1 MTSPISSTSS
11 DPFKGK
17 TKQEIRELTGQD
29 EGDFFQNSIEIDFS
43 TGLYGDKNNLISNHI
58 IKEIQDNQ
66 LPFTVRNKQE
76 NISVLVANLFKIHI
90 LNCRPYSRTYMDAN
104 EFTEIRSNSYFNIGY
119 QGWANTVRIF
129 EKLGYLTIFPGGYFE
144 VKQTGYLT
152 KLKISDKFEKLVNKF
167 KLTYQDIL
175 KRTPPITLKDSED
188 NEIKVINS
196 KTTNPIRKRIERY
209 NNLTLSSDI
218 ELPIDKI
225 EFRKR
230 KSTGFANRTYTKH
243 YLDRSYKSGGKYYG
257 PCWQNL
263 SKELRKEIKIN
274 GQETVELDFNA
285 MHLHLLYCKVNKKLS
300 DYIPEGKD
308 AYELPNRNRKIVKT
322 SFICCINNNCN
333 KDNVNKVVGPK
344 VAKKYPELF
353 VKNTSYRDI
362 LDELGSHHPEVR
374 QFFYAQIGNEVSY
387 MESKVS
393 DYIIGKLTRKNI
405 LVLNIHDS
413 FIVSINYK
421 DILLNTMIDAFKYLK
436 YSSIP
441 RVSQ

>member
-1 MTSPISSTSS
+1 MPSPISSTSS

-17 TKQEIRELTGQD
+17 TKQEIRKLTGQD

-43 TGLYGDKNNLISNHI
+43 TGLFGDKDNLISNYL

-104 EFTEIRSNSYFNIGY
+104 EFTKIRSNSYFNIGY
-119 QGWANTVRIF
+119 QGWVNTVRIF

-144 VKQTGYLT
+144 VQQTGYLT
-152 KLKISDKFEKLVNKF
+152 KLKISDKFKELVNKF
-167 KLTYQDIL
+167 NLTYQDIL
-175 KRTPPITLKDSED
+175 KRTPPISLKDSED
-188 NEIKVINS
+188 NEIKVSNS

-209 NNLTLSSDI
+209 NNLILSSDI

-225 EFRKR
+225 DYKRR
-230 KSTGFANRTYTKH
+230 KSLGFANRTYTKH
-243 YLDRSYKSGGKYYG
+243 YLDRSYKSGCKYYG

-285 MHLHLLYCKVNKKLS
+285 MHLHLLYCKVNKKLT
-300 DYIPEGKD
+300 DYIPEGMD
-308 AYELPNRNRKIVKT
+308 AYQLPNRNRKIVKT
-322 SFICCINNNCN
+322 SFTCCINNNCN
-333 KDNVNKVVGPK
+333 KDNVNQVVGPK
-344 VAKKYPELF
+344 IAQKFPEIF
-353 VKNTSYRDI
+353 EKNTSYRDI
-362 LDELGSHHPEVR
+362 LEELGSYHPEVR
-374 QFFYAQIGNEVSY
+374 RFFYAQIGNEVSN

-413 FIVSINYK
+413 FIVSIPYK

>member
-1 MTSPISSTSS
+1 MHILNQQEYSSISEQNS
-11 DPFKGK
+11 F
-17 TKQEIRELTGQD
+17 
-29 EGDFFQNSIEIDFS
+29 DFFQNSIEIDFS
-43 TGLYGDKNNLISNHI
+43 TGLFGDKDNLISNYI

-76 NISVLVANLFKIHI
+76 NISVLAANLFKIHI

-144 VKQTGYLT
+144 IQQTGYLT
-152 KLKISDKFEKLVNKF
+152 KLKISDKFEELVNKF
-167 KLTYQDIL
+167 NLTYQDIL
-175 KRTPPITLKDSED
+175 KRTPPISLKDSKD

-209 NNLTLSSDI
+209 NNLILSSDI

-225 EFRKR
+225 DYKRR
-230 KSTGFANRTYTKH
+230 KSAGFANRTYAKH

-285 MHLHLLYCKVNKKLS
+285 MHLHLLYCKVNKKLT

-308 AYELPNRNRKIVKT
+308 AYQLPNRNRKIVKT
-322 SFICCINNNCN
+322 SFTCCINNNCN
-333 KDNVNKVVGPK
+333 KDNVNQVVGPK
-344 VAKKYPELF
+344 VARKFPEIF
-353 VKNTSYRDI
+353 ERNTSYRDI
-362 LDELGSHHPEVR
+362 LEELGSHHPEVS
-374 QFFYAQIGNEVSY
+374 QFFYAQIGNEISN

-413 FIVSINYK
+413 FIVSIPYK

>member
-1 MTSPISSTSS
+1 MHILNDQEYSSVNEQNT
-11 DPFKGK
+11 
-17 TKQEIRELTGQD
+17 L
-29 EGDFFQNSIEIDFS
+29 DFFQDSIEINFS
-43 TGLYGDKNNLISNHI
+43 TGLFGSKDNIISNYI
-58 IKEIQDNQ
+58 IKEIQDKQ
-66 LPFTVRNKQE
+66 LPFTVRNKQD

-104 EFTEIRSNSYFNIGY
+104 EFTEIRNKSYFNIGY
-119 QGWANTVRIF
+119 KGWANTVRIF
-129 EKLGYLTIFPGGYFE
+129 EKLGYLTIFRGIHFE
-144 VKQTGYLT
+144 KLDKKYLT
-152 KLKISDKFEKLVNKF
+152 RLKVTDKFKELVNKF
-167 KLTYQDIL
+167 SLSYQDIL
-175 KRTPPITLKDSED
+175 KQTPPISLKDSED

-196 KTTNPIRKRIERY
+196 KTTNPIRKRIDRY
-209 NNLTLSSDI
+209 NNLILSSDI

-285 MHLHLLYCKVNKKLS
+285 MHLHLLYCKVNKKLT
-300 DYIPEGKD
+300 DYISEGTD
-308 AYELPNRNRKIVKT
+308 AYQLPNRNRKIVKT
-322 SFICCINNNCN
+322 SFTCCINNNCN
-333 KDNVNKVVGPK
+333 KDNVNKVVGPE
-344 VAKKYPELF
+344 VAKKYPEIF

-374 QFFYAQIGNEVSY
+374 QFFYAQIGNEISN

-393 DYIIGKLTRKNI
+393 DHIIGKLTRKNI

>member
-1 MTSPISSTSS
+1 MPNPVLPDFAVDFKNISE
-11 DPFKGK
+11 
-17 TKQEIRELTGQD
+17 QEIRKLTGQD

-43 TGLYGDKNNLISNHI
+43 TGLFGDKDNLISNHI
-58 IKEIQDNQ
+58 IKEIQDKQ
-66 LPFTVRNKQE
+66 LPFTVRNKQD

-90 LNCRPYSRTYMDAN
+90 LNCRPYSRTYMDSN
-104 EFTEIRSNSYFNIGY
+104 EFTKIRIKSYFNIGY

-144 VKQTGYLT
+144 VQQTGYLT
-152 KLKISDKFEKLVNKF
+152 KLKISDKFEELVNKF
-167 KLTYQDIL
+167 NLTYQDIL
-175 KRTPPITLKDSED
+175 KRTPPISLRDSED

-209 NNLTLSSDI
+209 NNLILSSDI

-225 EFRKR
+225 DYDRR
-230 KSTGFANRTYTKH
+230 KSVGFANRTYTKH

-285 MHLHLLYCKVNKKLS
+285 MHLHLLYCKVNKKLT
-300 DYIPEGKD
+300 DYIPEGTD
-308 AYELPNRNRKIVKT
+308 AYQLPNRNRKIVKT
-322 SFICCINNNCN
+322 SFTCCINNNCN
-333 KDNVNKVVGPK
+333 KDNVNQVVGPK
-344 VAKKYPELF
+344 VARKFPEIF
-353 VKNTSYRDI
+353 EKNISYRDI
-362 LDELGSHHPEVR
+362 LDELGSHHPEVS
-374 QFFYAQIGNEVSY
+374 QFFYAQIGNEVSN

-413 FIVSINYK
+413 FIVSIPYK

>member
-1 MTSPISSTSS
+1 MHNLNQ
-11 DPFKGK
+11 
-17 TKQEIRELTGQD
+17 QEYNSVNEQNTL
-29 EGDFFQNSIEIDFS
+29 DFFQDSIEINFS
-43 TGLYGDKNNLISNHI
+43 TGLFGSKDKLISNYI
-58 IKEIQDNQ
+58 IKEIQDKQ
-66 LPFTVRNKQE
+66 LPFTVKNKHD

-90 LNCRPYSRTYMDAN
+90 LNWRPYCRTYMDAN
-104 EFTEIRSNSYFNIGY
+104 KFTEIRNKSYFNIGY
-119 QGWANTVRIF
+119 QGWARTVRIF
-129 EKLGYLTIFPGGYFE
+129 EKLGYLTIFRGIHFE
-144 VKQTGYLT
+144 KLDKKYLT
-152 KLKISDKFEKLVNKF
+152 RLKVTDKFKELVNKF
-167 KLTYQDIL
+167 NLNYQDIL
-175 KRTPPITLKDSED
+175 KQTPPISLKDSKD

-225 EFRKR
+225 DYDKRRKAW
-230 KSTGFANRTYTKH
+230 FANRTYAKH
-243 YLDRSYKSGGKYYG
+243 YLNRSYKSGGKYYG
-257 PCWQNL
+257 PYWQNL

-274 GQETVELDFNA
+274 GQQTVELDFNA

-322 SFICCINNNCN
+322 SFTCCINNNCN
-333 KDNVNKVVGPK
+333 KDNVNKVVGPE

>member
-1 MTSPISSTSS
+1 MHNLNQ
-11 DPFKGK
+11 
-17 TKQEIRELTGQD
+17 QEYNSVNEQNTL
-29 EGDFFQNSIEIDFS
+29 DFFQDSIEINFS
-43 TGLYGDKNNLISNHI
+43 TGLFGSKDKLISNYI
-58 IKEIQDNQ
+58 IKEIQDKQ
-66 LPFTVRNKQE
+66 LPFTVKNKHD

-90 LNCRPYSRTYMDAN
+90 LNWRPYCRTYMDAN
-104 EFTEIRSNSYFNIGY
+104 KFTEIRNKSYFNIGY
-119 QGWANTVRIF
+119 QGWARTVRIF
-129 EKLGYLTIFPGGYFE
+129 EKLGYLTIFRGIHFE
-144 VKQTGYLT
+144 KLDKKYLT
-152 KLKISDKFEKLVNKF
+152 RLKVTDKFKELVNKF
-167 KLTYQDIL
+167 NLNYQDIL
-175 KRTPPITLKDSED
+175 KQTPPISLKDSKD

-209 NNLTLSSDI
+209 NNLILSSDI

-225 EFRKR
+225 DYDKRRKAW
-230 KSTGFANRTYTKH
+230 FANRTYTKH
-243 YLDRSYKSGGKYYG
+243 YLNRSYKSGGKYYG
-257 PCWQNL
+257 PYWQNL

-274 GQETVELDFNA
+274 GQQTVELDFNA

-322 SFICCINNNCN
+322 SFTCCINNNCN

-344 VAKKYPELF
+344 VAKKYPEIF

-362 LDELGSHHPEVR
+362 LEELGSHHPEVR

>member
-1 MTSPISSTSS
+1 MANPILSDSSIDLKNMSVQ
-11 DPFKGK
+11 K
-17 TKQEIRELTGQD
+17 IRKLTGQD
-29 EGDFFQNSIEIDFS
+29 EGDFFQDSIEINFS
-43 TGLYGDKNNLISNHI
+43 TGLFGDKNNLISNYI

-66 LPFTVRNKQE
+66 LPFTVRNKQD
-76 NISVLVANLFKIHI
+76 NISVLVANLFKIHT
-90 LNCRPYSRTYMDAN
+90 LNYRPYSHTYMDAN
-104 EFTEIRSNSYFNIGY
+104 EFTEIRNKSFFNIGY
-119 QGWANTVRIF
+119 KGWANTVRIF
-129 EKLGYLTIFPGGYFE
+129 EKLGYLTIFTGGYFD
-144 VKQTGYLT
+144 KKGSGYLT
-152 KLKISDKFEKLVNKF
+152 RLKTTDKFKELINKF

-175 KRTPPITLKDSED
+175 KRTSSISLKDSED
-188 NEIKVINS
+188 NEIKVRNS
-196 KTTNPIRKRIERY
+196 KTTSPIRKRIDRY
-209 NNLTLSSDI
+209 NNLILSADI

-225 EFRKR
+225 DYDRRRKV
-230 KSTGFANRTYTKH
+230 GFANRTYTKH

-322 SFICCINNNCN
+322 SFTCCINNNCN
-333 KDNVNKVVGPK
+333 KDNVNQVVGPK
-344 VAKKYPELF
+344 IAQKFPEIF
-353 VKNTSYRDI
+353 ERNTSYRDI
-362 LDELGSHHPEVR
+362 LDELGSYHPEVS
-374 QFFYAQIGNEVSY
+374 QFFYAQIGNEISN

-413 FIVSINYK
+413 FIVSIPYK

>member
-1 MTSPISSTSS
+1 MHNLNQ
-11 DPFKGK
+11 
-17 TKQEIRELTGQD
+17 QEYNSVNEQNTL
-29 EGDFFQNSIEIDFS
+29 DFFQDSIEINFS
-43 TGLYGDKNNLISNHI
+43 TGLFGSKDKLISNYI
-58 IKEIQDNQ
+58 IKEIQDKQ
-66 LPFTVRNKQE
+66 LPFTVRNKHD

-90 LNCRPYSRTYMDAN
+90 LNWRPYCRTYMDAN
-104 EFTEIRSNSYFNIGY
+104 EFTEIRNKSYFNIGY
-119 QGWANTVRIF
+119 QGWARTVRIF
-129 EKLGYLTIFPGGYFE
+129 EKLGYLTIFRGIHFE
-144 VKQTGYLT
+144 KLDKKYLT
-152 KLKISDKFEKLVNKF
+152 RLKVTDKFKELVNKF
-167 KLTYQDIL
+167 NLNYQDIL
-175 KRTPPITLKDSED
+175 KQTPPISLKDSKD

-209 NNLTLSSDI
+209 NNLILSSDI

-225 EFRKR
+225 DYDKRRKAW
-230 KSTGFANRTYTKH
+230 FANRTYTKH

-257 PCWQNL
+257 PYWQNL

-274 GQETVELDFNA
+274 GQQTVELDFNA

-333 KDNVNKVVGPK
+333 KDNVNKVVGPE

-374 QFFYAQIGNEVSY
+374 QFFYAQIGNEISN

>member
-1 MTSPISSTSS
+1 MHNLNQ
-11 DPFKGK
+11 
-17 TKQEIRELTGQD
+17 QEYNSVNEQNTL
-29 EGDFFQNSIEIDFS
+29 DFFQDSIEINFS
-43 TGLYGDKNNLISNHI
+43 TGLFGSKDKLISNYI
-58 IKEIQDNQ
+58 IKEIQDKQ
-66 LPFTVRNKQE
+66 LPFTVKNKHD

-90 LNCRPYSRTYMDAN
+90 LNWRPYCRTYMDAN
-104 EFTEIRSNSYFNIGY
+104 KFTEIRNKSYFNIGY
-119 QGWANTVRIF
+119 QGWARTVRIF
-129 EKLGYLTIFPGGYFE
+129 EKLGYLTIFRGIHFE
-144 VKQTGYLT
+144 KLDKKYLT
-152 KLKISDKFEKLVNKF
+152 RLKVTDKFKELVNKF
-167 KLTYQDIL
+167 NLNYQDIL
-175 KRTPPITLKDSED
+175 KQTPPISLKDSKD

-225 EFRKR
+225 DYDKRRKAW
-230 KSTGFANRTYTKH
+230 FANRTYAKH
-243 YLDRSYKSGGKYYG
+243 YLNRSYKSGGKYYG
-257 PCWQNL
+257 PYWQNL

-274 GQETVELDFNA
+274 GQQTVELDFNA

-333 KDNVNKVVGPK
+333 KDNVNKVVGPE

>member
-1 MTSPISSTSS
+1 MHNLNQ
-11 DPFKGK
+11 
-17 TKQEIRELTGQD
+17 QEYNSVNEQNTL
-29 EGDFFQNSIEIDFS
+29 DFFQDSIEINFS
-43 TGLYGDKNNLISNHI
+43 TGLFGSKDKLISNYI
-58 IKEIQDNQ
+58 IKEIQDKQ
-66 LPFTVRNKQE
+66 LPFTVKNKHD

-90 LNCRPYSRTYMDAN
+90 LNWRPYCRTYMDAN
-104 EFTEIRSNSYFNIGY
+104 KFTEIRNKSYFNIGY
-119 QGWANTVRIF
+119 QGWARTVRIF
-129 EKLGYLTIFPGGYFE
+129 EKLGYLTIFRGIHFE
-144 VKQTGYLT
+144 KLDKKYLT
-152 KLKISDKFEKLVNKF
+152 RLKVTDKFKELVNKF
-167 KLTYQDIL
+167 NLNYQDIL
-175 KRTPPITLKDSED
+175 KQTPPISLKDSKD

-209 NNLTLSSDI
+209 NNLILSSDI

-225 EFRKR
+225 DYDKRRKAW
-230 KSTGFANRTYTKH
+230 FANRTYTKH
-243 YLDRSYKSGGKYYG
+243 YLNRSYKSGGKYYG
-257 PCWQNL
+257 PYWQNL

-274 GQETVELDFNA
+274 GQQTVELDFNA

-322 SFICCINNNCN
+322 SFTCCINNNCN
-333 KDNVNKVVGPK
+333 KDNVNKVVGPE

-374 QFFYAQIGNEVSY
+374 QFFYTQIGNEVSY

>member
-1 MTSPISSTSS
+1 MIDPILPDFSVDLNNMSE
-11 DPFKGK
+11 
-17 TKQEIRELTGQD
+17 QEIRKLTGQD
-29 EGDFFQNSIEIDFS
+29 EGDFFQDSIEINFS
-43 TGLYGDKNNLISNHI
+43 TGLFGSKDSLISNYI
-58 IKEIQDNQ
+58 IKEIQDKQ
-66 LPFTVRNKQE
+66 LTFTVRNKQE
-76 NISVLVANLFKIHI
+76 NISVLVANLFKIHT
-90 LNCRPYSRTYMDAN
+90 LNRRPYSRTYMDAN
-104 EFTEIRSNSYFNIGY
+104 EFTEIRNKSYFNIGY
-119 QGWANTVRIF
+119 QGWARTVRMF

-144 VKQTGYLT
+144 KQKKGYLT
-152 KLKISDKFEKLVNKF
+152 KLKITDKFKELVNKF
-167 KLTYQDIL
+167 SLNYQDIL
-175 KRTPPITLKDSED
+175 KQTPPISLKDSED

-196 KTTNPIRKRIERY
+196 KTTNPIRKRIDRY
-209 NNLTLSSDI
+209 NNLILSSDI

-243 YLDRSYKSGGKYYG
+243 YLNRSYKSGGKYYG

-362 LDELGSHHPEVR
+362 LDELGSHHPEVS
-374 QFFYAQIGNEVSY
+374 QFFYAQKGNEVSH
-387 MESKVS
+387 MESNVS

-413 FIVSINYK
+413 FIVSIPYK
-421 DILLNTMIDAFKYLK
+421 DILLKTMIDAFKYLK

>member
-43 TGLYGDKNNLISNHI
+43 TGLFGDKDNLISNHI

-76 NISVLVANLFKIHI
+76 NISVLVGNLFKIHI
-90 LNCRPYSRTYMDAN
+90 LNWRPYSRTYMDAN

-119 QGWANTVRIF
+119 QGWVNTVRIF

-175 KRTPPITLKDSED
+175 KQTPPISLKDSED
-188 NEIKVINS
+188 DEIKVINS

-209 NNLTLSSDI
+209 NNLILSSDI

-225 EFRKR
+225 DYKRRK
-230 KSTGFANRTYTKH
+230 KIGFANRTYTKH

-285 MHLHLLYCKVNKKLS
+285 MHLHLLYCKVNKKLT
-300 DYIPEGKD
+300 DYIPEGTD
-308 AYELPNRNRKIVKT
+308 AYQLPNRNRKIVKT
-322 SFICCINNNCN
+322 SFTCCINNNCN
-333 KDNVNKVVGPK
+333 RDNVNQVVGPK
-344 VAKKYPELF
+344 IAQKFPEIF
-353 VKNTSYRDI
+353 ERNISYRDI
-362 LDELGSHHPEVR
+362 LDELGSHHPEVS
-374 QFFYAQIGNEVSY
+374 QFFYAQIGNEVSN

-413 FIVSINYK
+413 FIVSIPYK

>member
-1 MTSPISSTSS
+1 MHILNDQEYSSVNEQNT
-11 DPFKGK
+11 
-17 TKQEIRELTGQD
+17 L
-29 EGDFFQNSIEIDFS
+29 DFFQDSIEINFS
-43 TGLYGDKNNLISNHI
+43 TGLFGSKDSLISNYI
-58 IKEIQDNQ
+58 IKEIQDKQ
-66 LPFTVRNKQE
+66 LTFTVRNKQE

-90 LNCRPYSRTYMDAN
+90 LNWRPYCRTYMDAN
-104 EFTEIRSNSYFNIGY
+104 EFTEIRNKSYFNIGY

-144 VKQTGYLT
+144 KQKKGYLT
-152 KLKISDKFEKLVNKF
+152 KLKITDKFKELINKF
-167 KLTYQDIL
+167 SLNYQDIL
-175 KRTPPITLKDSED
+175 KRTPSISLKDSKD

-209 NNLTLSSDI
+209 NNLILSSDI

-225 EFRKR
+225 DYDKRRKAW
-230 KSTGFANRTYTKH
+230 FANRTYAKH
-243 YLDRSYKSGGKYYG
+243 YLNRSYKSGGKYYG
-257 PCWQNL
+257 PYWQNL

-374 QFFYAQIGNEVSY
+374 QFFYAQIGNEVSN

>member
-1 MTSPISSTSS
+1 MPDPVLPDFSVDFKNMS
-11 DPFKGK
+11 D
-17 TKQEIRELTGQD
+17 QEIRKLTGQD
-29 EGDFFQNSIEIDFS
+29 SGDFFQNSIEIDFS
-43 TGLYGDKNNLISNHI
+43 TGLYGDKDNLISNYL

-90 LNCRPYSRTYMDAN
+90 LNCRPYSRTYMN
-104 EFTEIRSNSYFNIGY
+104 PKEFVKIRIKSYFNIGY
-119 QGWANTVRIF
+119 QGWANTVRVF

-152 KLKISDKFEKLVNKF
+152 KLKISDKFKELVNKF
-167 KLTYQDIL
+167 NLTYQDIL
-175 KRTPPITLKDSED
+175 KRTPPISLKDSKD
-188 NEIKVINS
+188 NELKVINS
-196 KTTNPIRKRIERY
+196 KTTNTIRKRIERY
-209 NNLTLSSDI
+209 NNLILSSDI
-218 ELPIDKI
+218 ELPIDKMDYD
-225 EFRKR
+225 RR

-243 YLDRSYKSGGKYYG
+243 YLDRSYKSGGKYYS

-285 MHLHLLYCKVNKKLS
+285 MHLHLLYCRVNRKLT
-300 DYIPEGKD
+300 DYIPEGMD
-308 AYELPNRNRKIVKT
+308 AYQLPNRNRKIVKT
-322 SFICCINNNCN
+322 SFTCCINNNCN
-333 KDNVNKVVGPK
+333 KDNVNQVVGPEI
-344 VAKKYPELF
+344 AKKFPEIF
-353 VKNTSYRDI
+353 KSNTSYRDI
-362 LDELGSHHPEVR
+362 LDELGSHHPEVS
-374 QFFYAQIGNEVSY
+374 QFFYAQIGNEISN

-413 FIVSINYK
+413 FIVSISYK
-421 DILLNTMIDAFKYLK
+421 DILLKTMIEAFKYLK

>member
-1 MTSPISSTSS
+1 MNPKE
-11 DPFKGK
+11 FVK
-17 TKQEIRELTGQD
+17 IR
-29 EGDFFQNSIEIDFS
+29 
-43 TGLYGDKNNLISNHI
+43 
-58 IKEIQDNQ
+58 IK
-66 LPFTVRNKQE
+66 
-76 NISVLVANLFKIHI
+76 
-90 LNCRPYSRTYMDAN
+90 
-104 EFTEIRSNSYFNIGY
+104 SYFNIGY
-119 QGWANTVRIF
+119 QGWANTVRVF

-152 KLKISDKFEKLVNKF
+152 KLKISDKFKELVNKF
-167 KLTYQDIL
+167 NLTYQDIL
-175 KRTPPITLKDSED
+175 KRTPPISLKDSKD
-188 NEIKVINS
+188 NELKVINS

-209 NNLTLSSDI
+209 NNLILSSDI
-218 ELPIDKI
+218 ELPIDKMDYD
-225 EFRKR
+225 RR

-243 YLDRSYKSGGKYYG
+243 YLDRSYKSGGKYYS

-285 MHLHLLYCKVNKKLS
+285 MHLHLLYCKVNKKLT
-300 DYIPEGKD
+300 DYIPEGMD
-308 AYELPNRNRKIVKT
+308 AYQLPNRNRKIVKT
-322 SFICCINNNCN
+322 SFTCCINNNCN
-333 KDNVNKVVGPK
+333 KDNVNQVVGPEI
-344 VAKKYPELF
+344 AKKFPELF
-353 VKNTSYRDI
+353 MKNTSYRDI
-362 LDELGSHHPEVR
+362 LDELGSHHPEVS
-374 QFFYAQIGNEVSY
+374 QFFYAQKGNEVSH

-413 FIVSINYK
+413 FIVSIPYK

>member
-1 MTSPISSTSS
+1 VTSPISSTSS
-11 DPFKGK
+11 DPFKDK

-43 TGLYGDKNNLISNHI
+43 TGLYGDKDNLISNHI

-144 VKQTGYLT
+144 VQQTGYLT
-152 KLKISDKFEKLVNKF
+152 KLKISDKFKELVNKF
-167 KLTYQDIL
+167 DLTYQDIL
-175 KRTPPITLKDSED
+175 KRTPPISLKDSKD

-196 KTTNPIRKRIERY
+196 KTTNPIRKRLERY
-209 NNLTLSSDI
+209 NNLILSSDI

-225 EFRKR
+225 DYKKR

-243 YLDRSYKSGGKYYG
+243 YLDRSYKSGGKYYS

-285 MHLHLLYCKVNKKLS
+285 MHLHLLYCKVNKKLTN
-300 DYIPEGKD
+300 YIPEGTD
-308 AYELPNRNRKIVKT
+308 AYQLPNRNRKIVKT
-322 SFICCINNNCN
+322 SFTCCINNNCN
-333 KDNVNKVVGPK
+333 KDNVNQVVGPK
-344 VAKKYPELF
+344 VAQKFPEIF

-362 LDELGSHHPEVR
+362 LEELGSHHPEVS
-374 QFFYAQIGNEVSY
+374 QFFYAQIGNEVSN

-413 FIVSINYK
+413 FIVSIPYK

>member
-1 MTSPISSTSS
+1 MPEPILPDFSFDFKNMS
-11 DPFKGK
+11 D
-17 TKQEIRELTGQD
+17 QEIRKLTGQD
-29 EGDFFQNSIEIDFS
+29 SGDFFQNSIEIDFS
-43 TGLYGDKNNLISNHI
+43 TGLYGDKNNLISNYL

-90 LNCRPYSRTYMDAN
+90 LNCRPYSRTYMNPN
-104 EFTEIRSNSYFNIGY
+104 EFVKIRIKSYFNIGY
-119 QGWANTVRIF
+119 QGWANTVRVF

-152 KLKISDKFEKLVNKF
+152 KLKISDKFKELVNKF
-167 KLTYQDIL
+167 NLTYQDIL
-175 KRTPPITLKDSED
+175 KRTPPISLKDSED

-209 NNLTLSSDI
+209 NNLILSSDI
-218 ELPIDKI
+218 ELPIDKMDYD
-225 EFRKR
+225 RR

-243 YLDRSYKSGGKYYG
+243 YLDRSYKSGGKYYS

-285 MHLHLLYCKVNKKLS
+285 MHLHLLYCKVNKKLT
-300 DYIPEGKD
+300 DYIPEGMD
-308 AYELPNRNRKIVKT
+308 AYQLPNRNRKIVKT
-322 SFICCINNNCN
+322 SFTCCINNNCN
-333 KDNVNKVVGPK
+333 KDNVNQVVGPEI
-344 VAKKYPELF
+344 AKKFPELF
-353 VKNTSYRDI
+353 MKNTSYRDI
-362 LDELGSHHPEVR
+362 LDELGSHHPEVS
-374 QFFYAQIGNEVSY
+374 QFFYAQIGNEVSN

-405 LVLNIHDS
+405 LVLNIHDT
-413 FIVSINYK
+413 FIVSIPYK

>member
-1 MTSPISSTSS
+1 MPDSVLPDFSV
-11 DPFKGK
+11 DFKNMSE
-17 TKQEIRELTGQD
+17 QEIRKLTGQD
-29 EGDFFQNSIEIDFS
+29 EGDLFQDSIEIDFS
-43 TGLYGDKNNLISNHI
+43 TGLFGNKDSLISNYI

-104 EFTEIRSNSYFNIGY
+104 EFTEIRIKSYFNIGY

-129 EKLGYLTIFPGGYFE
+129 EKLGYLTIFRGIYFE
-144 VKQTGYLT
+144 KPGYLT
-152 KLKISDKFEKLVNKF
+152 RLKVTDKFEELVNKF
-167 KLTYQDIL
+167 NLTYQDIL
-175 KRTPPITLKDSED
+175 KRTPPISLKDSED

-209 NNLTLSSDI
+209 NNLILSSDI

-225 EFRKR
+225 DYKRR
-230 KSTGFANRTYTKH
+230 KSAGFANRTYTKH
-243 YLDRSYKSGGKYYG
+243 YLDRSYKSGGKYYS

-285 MHLHLLYCKVNKKLS
+285 MHLHLLYCKVNKKLT

-308 AYELPNRNRKIVKT
+308 AYQLPNRNRKIVKT
-322 SFICCINNNCN
+322 SFTCCINNNCN
-333 KDNVNKVVGPK
+333 KDNVNQVVGPK
-344 VAKKYPELF
+344 VAQKFPEIF
-353 VKNTSYRDI
+353 EMNTSYRDI
-362 LDELGSHHPEVR
+362 LEELGSSHPEVR
-374 QFFYAQIGNEVSY
+374 QFFYAQIGNEVSN

-413 FIVSINYK
+413 FIVSIPYK
-421 DILLNTMIDAFKYLK
+421 DILLKTMIDAFKYLK